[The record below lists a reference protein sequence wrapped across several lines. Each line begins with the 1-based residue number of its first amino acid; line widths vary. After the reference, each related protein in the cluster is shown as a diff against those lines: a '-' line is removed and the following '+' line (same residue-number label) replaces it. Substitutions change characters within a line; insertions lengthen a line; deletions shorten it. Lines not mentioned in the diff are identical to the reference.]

1 MRDDEL
7 KFLQKHVLKK
17 ELSNLIKYHE
27 ISVATQ
33 EQPTFLFVMELA
45 EGNLLENI
53 IQKPLNL
60 ELKEVLEISL

>member
-27 ISVATQ
+27 ISVAT
-33 EQPTFLFVMELA
+33 
-45 EGNLLENI
+45 
-53 IQKPLNL
+53 
-60 ELKEVLEISL
+60 